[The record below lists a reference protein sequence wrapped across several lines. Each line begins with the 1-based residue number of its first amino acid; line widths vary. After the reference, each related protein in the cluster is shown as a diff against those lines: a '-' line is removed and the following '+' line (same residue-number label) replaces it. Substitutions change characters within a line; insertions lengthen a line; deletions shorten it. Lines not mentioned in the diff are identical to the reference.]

1 MTNLPVL
8 PHSTESCFL
17 PQASLKTNKWWSE
30 TQCVQTQSQICSVG
44 NWRATNSGLSPINR
58 LPRWLTAS
66 GVCLQ
71 HKRRRRRGFSPWVG
85 KIPLEEGMATHTS
98 ILAWRIPW
106 AEGPGGLQSLGSQR
120 VRHHWSNWNTLLN
133 FMWLMWAFIFLTHS
147 QKAIQ
152 VRVWWPKAAYR
163 AKSIFTVRTLTTL
176 IQLK

>member
-98 ILAWRIPW
+98 ILAWRTPLT
-106 AEGPGGLQSLGSQR
+106 EHPGGLQSTGLQSDKTEQ
-120 VRHHWSNWNTLLN
+120 
-133 FMWLMWAFIFLTHS
+133 LTHFHLIS
-147 QKAIQ
+147 LWLLWLFSNLFG
-152 VRVWWPKAAYR
+152 RSF
-163 AKSIFTVRTLTTL
+163 SIYFLVFLLLYL
-176 IQLK
+176 IKHMH